1 MKIKDFNILDLK
13 NVSTLRIHSPHQ
25 QKLNFMKRFKF
36 ATHTKYVYLIQSLIN
51 RLIENKVENS
61 NVGVFLKFELGLG
74 KKILKC
80 LILKWKIHNAFLFF
94 EFLT

>member
-51 RLIENKVENS
+51 RLIDS
-61 NVGVFLKFELGLG
+61 NVGVFFKFELGLG
-74 KKILKC
+74 K
-80 LILKWKIHNAFLFF
+80 NRF
-94 EFLT
+94 

>member
-36 ATHTKYVYLIQSLIN
+36 ATHTKYVYLIQNVIN
-51 RLIENKVENS
+51 ILIE
-61 NVGVFLKFELGLG
+61 
-74 KKILKC
+74 IR
-80 LILKWKIHNAFLFF
+80 
-94 EFLT
+94 